1 MTMAGNKRIVG
12 PRSTGKGWQNVDPG
26 GKTTYHRTQEN
37 AEKRAGQDLKKTG
50 GGERITQG
58 RDEKIREKDTIAP
71 AKDPRQ
77 TKG

>member
-1 MTMAGNKRIVG
+1 MSGNKRIVG
-12 PRSTGKGWQNVDPG
+12 PRSGGKGWQNVDPS

-37 AEKRAGQDLKKTG
+37 AERRAGQDLRKSG

-58 RDEKIREKDTIAP
+58 RDGQIRDKDTIKP
-71 AKDPRQ
+71 AKDPRK